1 MRFWKSRP
9 EPQRLAKLVNGSV
22 ILALGGKEPSIIMMS
37 FRKVRVE
44 PHGLW

>member
-22 ILALGGKEPSIIMMS
+22 ILALGGKEPSDN
-37 FRKVRVE
+37 
-44 PHGLW
+44 